1 MRKVAALALTA
12 FVALLG
18 VSTAPT
24 LAANIS
30 NLKLSNQYVIRH
42 AFCVSPA
49 QLENVCV
56 AWGQGQPGQ
65 LIGPCIKYQLQCVSP
80 TIVH

>member
-1 MRKVAALALTA
+1 MRKVAVLALTA

-30 NLKLSNQYVIRH
+30 YLKLSNQYVVRH
-42 AFCVSPA
+42 AFCLAPA

-65 LIGPCIKYQLQCVSP
+65 LFGPCIKYQLQCVSP
-80 TIVH
+80 AIIH